1 MDDNKVAVLL
11 EDLNAQFR
19 TFGEGL
25 EFLKE
30 KNKGSK
36 KRNSRF

>member
-1 MDDNKVAVLL
+1 MDDTKVTVLL
-11 EDLNAQFR
+11 EDLKTQFR

-30 KNKGSK
+30 KK
-36 KRNSRF
+36 